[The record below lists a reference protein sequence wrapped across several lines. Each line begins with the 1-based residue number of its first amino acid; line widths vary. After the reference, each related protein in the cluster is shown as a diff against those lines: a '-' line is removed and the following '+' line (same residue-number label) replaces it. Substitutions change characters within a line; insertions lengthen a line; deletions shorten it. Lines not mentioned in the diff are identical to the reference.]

1 MDEKQVRLFAGFTD
15 IPIEVRVRLG
25 NAPCQLKR
33 LSELAE
39 GEVLLLGHAVGV
51 PFELVS
57 EAVPLAHLEPVA
69 DDEKMSFKVLDI
81 IGGNRESDD

>member
-1 MDEKQVRLFAGFTD
+1 MDDKQARLFAGFTD

-33 LSELAE
+33 LSELEE
-39 GEVLLLGHAVGV
+39 GEVLPLGHVVGV

-57 EAVPLAHLEPVA
+57 ESVALAQLEPVA
-69 DDEKMSFKVLDI
+69 DDDRMSFKVLDI
-81 IGGNRESDD
+81 IGGNRESTD